1 METKVTGEGVY
12 HLIEIMVDE
21 RQAIQSELIEH
32 CSRNVKV
39 CEICRLM
46 EAGSNEEGYQSVIYQ
61 INSLIIFC

>member
-32 CSRNVKV
+32 CSRNVR
-39 CEICRLM
+39 EICRLM
-46 EAGSNEEGYQSVIYQ
+46 EAGSNEEGYQSVY
-61 INSLIIFC
+61 LPD